1 MGLNPIQGSSVYN
14 SLFCIYMYIYIYQ
27 CSSQKIII
35 ERGNARS
42 MTSFLIASAISH
54 CMRALRSYI
63 LATCMR
69 AIIDKQA
76 HDIIQVKQVRP
87 KENFLPS

>member
-1 MGLNPIQGSSVYN
+1 MYM
-14 SLFCIYMYIYIYQ
+14 YMYIR

-42 MTSFLIASAISH
+42 MTSFFIASAISH